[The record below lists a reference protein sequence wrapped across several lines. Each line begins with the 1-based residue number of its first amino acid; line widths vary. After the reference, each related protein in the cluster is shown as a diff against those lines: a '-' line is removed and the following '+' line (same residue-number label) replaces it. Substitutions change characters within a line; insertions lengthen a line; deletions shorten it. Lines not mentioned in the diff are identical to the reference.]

1 MVKFIC
7 GFLVL
12 NSLLL
17 NFHLIANGEF
27 NRQHLFLLA
36 GSFVAAVVGAIVDR
50 KDKKRR
56 GRSENSG
63 SDSIKTSG

>member
-1 MVKFIC
+1 MLKFIC

-27 NRQHLFLLA
+27 NSQHLILLA
-36 GSFVAAVVGAIVDR
+36 GSFVAAVVGAILDR
-50 KDKKRR
+50 KDKRKRDH
-56 GRSENSG
+56 SENSG